1 MYGSDYNRTYE
12 LYQKAEDNNISIE
25 WNKEKKNVREEDKRE
40 KYKHVHTSH
49 PKDSKITQIS

>member
-25 WNKEKKNVREEDKRE
+25 WNKEKKNGRVKDPLFYSDSDYHCWGEYLEDI
-40 KYKHVHTSH
+40 
-49 PKDSKITQIS
+49 DCN